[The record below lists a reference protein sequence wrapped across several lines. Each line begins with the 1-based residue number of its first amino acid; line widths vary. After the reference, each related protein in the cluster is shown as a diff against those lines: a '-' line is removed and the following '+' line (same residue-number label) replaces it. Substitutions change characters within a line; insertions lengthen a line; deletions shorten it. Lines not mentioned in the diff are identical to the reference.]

1 MNSLTFTHLDDQYH
15 CLSNYLENSSTTYC
29 NIISVFYLFTDKNE
43 SMLLSNK
50 NHKDFLLN
58 LWFTIITKTRPFT
71 FTFLKFYIE
80 VKLISNVV
88 LVSVIQQSD

>member
-50 NHKDFLLN
+50 NHKDFL
-58 LWFTIITKTRPFT
+58 
-71 FTFLKFYIE
+71 
-80 VKLISNVV
+80 
-88 LVSVIQQSD
+88 